1 MKMNNL
7 KELEKLNNLSF
18 KLLIFFTIHQFSW
31 KPCIGEARVQL

>member
-18 KLLIFFTIHQFSW
+18 KLLIFLPLINFFW
-31 KPCIGEARVQL
+31 KPCIGEDRIRL